1 MTSTDKKYEMFES
14 RFSNPEERFILYLRR
29 LYPNFTQELANE
41 VYKQHGKEGYEEQK
55 SCDEGDTK
63 EEQAVATNMETL
75 SERQHEYS
83 EIENKKFFFFL
94 TTRLTFYEICQKHQS
109 YAYPAHHSTRNGAYG
124 VSSRSGGAAASTAH
138 YPRSVHNN
146 NNNYGGGKKDDD
158 YDNRNRKRVHV
169 ASNADNVNIEVHN
182 TSMVLYEGPVCV

>member
-75 SERQHEYS
+75 SLLQPLYMWLSWIMLMDQHCTIVHIHS
-83 EIENKKFFFFL
+83 
-94 TTRLTFYEICQKHQS
+94 CWHQ
-109 YAYPAHHSTRNGAYG
+109 T
-124 VSSRSGGAAASTAH
+124 
-138 YPRSVHNN
+138 
-146 NNNYGGGKKDDD
+146 
-158 YDNRNRKRVHV
+158 
-169 ASNADNVNIEVHN
+169 
-182 TSMVLYEGPVCV
+182 